1 LFISLGNQWVVN
13 NSWKQMMRAP
23 FSMAIWVNLTAFS
36 IFRSFSS
43 QQDIWIPANF
53 INVSYLF
60 GKKKIL

>member
-1 LFISLGNQWVVN
+1 
-13 NSWKQMMRAP
+13 MMQAP

-53 INVSYLF
+53 INVSHLL